1 MRIGITTFGADG
13 NRSGIGQYII
23 NLLAGLAEVGPRES
37 CEVLAHR
44 SERDVF
50 AGPGTPFAVRTVSDR
65 VRQPLLN
72 VAWHQVALPAWCA
85 RRKYDVLFLPA
96 ANRRVPFKVPCPTVG
111 TVHDFSALHVAG
123 KYDAARTAYI
133 TRVLPRLVRGLTR
146 VVTVS
151 ESSKHD
157 IVRYAGVPEERVH
170 VIHSAADARAF
181 VPGDREASR
190 RRMAAAHGIDGPY
203 VLYVARIE
211 HPGKNHV
218 RLIEAFERAKSAA
231 SLPHKLVLAGSD
243 WSGADEVHRAARASR
258 VVRDIVFTG
267 YVPGADLPDLYR
279 GADLAVCPSLYEGFG
294 MPVLEAMACGTA
306 VACSNVSSLPEVAGD
321 AAALFDPFDVDEM
334 ANTMRRILAAPA
346 QRASLEARGLARN
359 RLFSWRTSAAR
370 TLEVLRMA
378 AAEGC
383 A

>member
-1 MRIGITTFGADG
+1 MKIGITTFGADG
-13 NRSGIGQYII
+13 HRSGIGQYII
-23 NLLAGLAEVGPRES
+23 NLLAAFAELDPRES
-37 CEVLAHR
+37 CEVLTHE
-44 SERDVF
+44 SERAVF
-50 AGPGTPFAVRTVSDR
+50 AGSGLPFAVRTVTDR

-85 RRKYDVLFLPA
+85 RRGYDVLFLPA

-111 TVHDFSALHVAG
+111 TVHDFSALHVEG
-123 KYDAARTAYI
+123 KYDVARTAYI

-151 ESSKHD
+151 ESSKRD
-157 IVRYAGVPEERVH
+157 IVNHAGVREDRVH
-170 VIHSAADARAF
+170 VIHSAADTGVF
-181 VPGDREASR
+181 TPGDRARAR
-190 RRMAAAHGIDGPY
+190 RRVATAYGVDAPY

-218 RLIEAFERAKSAA
+218 RLIEAFERAKRSAD
-231 SLPHKLVLAGSD
+231 LPHRLVLAGSD
-243 WSGADEVHRAARASR
+243 WSGASEVHRAATRSSVAQ
-258 VVRDIVFTG
+258 DIVFTG
-267 YVPGADLPDLYR
+267 FVPAADLPDLYR

-321 AAALFDPFDVDEM
+321 AARLFDPLDVDEM
-334 ANTMRRILAAPA
+334 TRVLRAVLTGPATRAA
-346 QRASLEARGLARN
+346 LETRGLARS
-359 RLFSWRTSAAR
+359 RMFSWRASAAQ
-370 TLEVLRMA
+370 TLDVLRMA
-378 AAEGC
+378 AEEAR